1 MIKLKPLRKPRNQSF
16 YMLMS
21 SVLILSGIALVI
33 TADYSRSNKDLNV
46 GVANEV
52 GQMPWSNDGP
62 DYIMRDNNK
71 FVLCE
76 TNNCWEYEVVGSNI
90 VPTDRQVE
98 LGDLKAIK
106 AMEFQIDHQDFVL
119 KLEANNIPILCSD
132 EFCWYIAE
140 GTNNIIQKETR

>member
-1 MIKLKPLRKPRNQSF
+1 
-16 YMLMS
+16 MS

-33 TADYSRSNKDLNV
+33 TADYSRSNRDLNV
-46 GVANEV
+46 GVTSEV

-62 DYIMRDNNK
+62 DYIKRNNNK
-71 FVLCE
+71 FILCE
-76 TNNCWEYEVVGSNI
+76 TNDCWEYEIAGSNI

-98 LGDLKAIK
+98 LESQLQAVK

-132 EFCWYIAE
+132 EFCWDIEE
-140 GTNNIIQKETR
+140 GINNIVQRENQ